1 MRTAS
6 MIMASIAAL
15 ALLASCGRDDAKA
28 KERAEKAEARA
39 EKAEARV
46 EELEK
51 KLAAERKDDKKTE
64 ERKTRKK

>member
-28 KERAEKAEARA
+28 KERAEKAE
-39 EKAEARV
+39 KRV